1 MARRKRPVK
10 KGKGFGIEKMA
21 DDVRDAAINALRNAA
36 KEVINDLAAISP
48 DWSGEFRE
56 SWFVETAD
64 GKRGV
69 RAGGENGK
77 YTLANIPQIKVQGRD
92 ARGRFTSSLPVS
104 KGKIELFINNAS
116 PYARV
121 AMDLEPYE
129 YPNLAEGETLPSPK
143 GSIVSRGYR
152 PKGGMR
158 GEVYEPGFG
167 DDANPPNRS
176 TAPLDWY
183 TTYMEGGAFTAAFN
197 KGAKAGFLVPVNR
210 PRFN

>member
-48 DWSGEFRE
+48 DWSGEFKE

-64 GKRGV
+64 GKRG
-69 RAGGENGK
+69 REGGEGGR
-77 YTLANIPQIKVQGRD
+77 YSLFNIPQLKVQGRN
-92 ARGRFTSSLPVS
+92 AKGQFTAAKPIST
-104 KGKIELFINNAS
+104 GKIELFIGNSS
-116 PYARV
+116 PYAQE
-121 AMDLEPYE
+121 AMDLIPGSFR
-129 YPNLAEGETLPSPK
+129 YPGFEPK
-143 GSIVSRGYR
+143 GQVVTKGKRQDNIRG
-152 PKGGMR
+152 KIDQGR
-158 GEVYEPGFG
+158 G
-167 DDANPPNRS
+167 NNRS
-176 TAPLDWY
+176 TASLDWY

>member
-48 DWSGEFRE
+48 DWSGEFKE

-64 GKRGV
+64 GKRG
-69 RAGGENGK
+69 REGGEGGK
-77 YTLANIPQIKVQGRD
+77 YSLFNIPQLKVQGRN
-92 ARGRFTSSLPVS
+92 AKGQFTAAKPVGAGR
-104 KGKIELFINNAS
+104 IELFIGNSS
-116 PYARV
+116 PYAQE
-121 AMDLEPYE
+121 AMDLIPGSFR
-129 YPNLAEGETLPSPK
+129 YPGFEPK
-143 GSIVSRGYR
+143 GQVVAKGKRQDNIRG
-152 PKGGMR
+152 KIDQGR
-158 GEVYEPGFG
+158 G
-167 DDANPPNRS
+167 NNRS
-176 TAPLDWY
+176 TASLDWY

>member
-48 DWSGEFRE
+48 DWSGEFKE

-64 GKRGV
+64 GKRGKE
-69 RAGGENGK
+69 GGEGGK
-77 YTLANIPQIKVQGRD
+77 YSLFNIPQLKVQGRN
-92 ARGRFTSSLPVS
+92 ARGQFTAAKPISA
-104 KGKIELFINNAS
+104 GKIELFIGNSS
-116 PYARV
+116 PYAQE
-121 AMDLEPYE
+121 AMDLVPGNFV
-129 YPNLAEGETLPSPK
+129 YPGFEPK
-143 GSIVSRGYR
+143 GQVVAKGKRQDNIRG
-152 PKGGMR
+152 KIEQGR
-158 GEVYEPGFG
+158 G
-167 DDANPPNRS
+167 NNRS

>member
-1 MARRKRPVK
+1 MARRKKPVK

-64 GKRGV
+64 GKRGKE
-69 RAGGENGK
+69 GGEGGK
-77 YTLANIPQIKVQGRD
+77 YSLFNIPQLKVQGRNAKGQFTA
-92 ARGRFTSSLPVS
+92 ARPIST
-104 KGKIELFINNAS
+104 GKIELFIGNSS
-116 PYARV
+116 PYAQE
-121 AMDLEPYE
+121 AMDLIPGNFR
-129 YPNLAEGETLPSPK
+129 YPGFEPK
-143 GSIVSRGYR
+143 GQVVARGKR
-152 PKGGMR
+152 QDNIR
-158 GEVYEPGFG
+158 GKIEQGRG
-167 DDANPPNRS
+167 NNRS

-197 KGAKAGFLVPVNR
+197 KGAKAGFLVPANR